1 MLYGVKLNREELF
14 MAKKKGLVFLHFIGQ
29 KIWKKFEMEICLL
42 RREGQGGY
50 ISKQILLKQFKSQL
64 LMVPKLLIVISYW

>member
-29 KIWKKFEMEICLL
+29 KIWKTFEMEI
-42 RREGQGGY
+42 
-50 ISKQILLKQFKSQL
+50 SVF
-64 LMVPKLLIVISYW
+64 